1 MMARLV
7 AMSILTNQTRDVWRS
22 IGTHFTGNDEE
33 RVELGH
39 ELLFIAEEL
48 HESVNIMRHQPGI
61 LPCISLGIVIF
72 TMLGREWVERN
83 AELAVRTQTAHKAG
97 LLVEVL
103 AVSL

>member
-1 MMARLV
+1 MTRLV
-7 AMSILTNQTRDVWRS
+7 AMSILTNQTRDVRRS
-22 IGTHFTGNDEE
+22 IGTHLTGNDEE

-39 ELLFIAEEL
+39 EFLFIAEEL

-83 AELAVRTQTAHKAG
+83 AELAVGTQTAHKAG